1 MRHIELHEMKKIE
14 IAILDCFDSFCREN
28 GLSYSLAGGTLLGAV
43 RHKGFIPW
51 DDDIDVLMS
60 REDYEKLQSL
70 AASFPNPY
78 QVNSIHTETNR
89 KKPYLY
95 TYTKIVDTRTLL
107 VEKPDELDYET
118 GIYIDVFPLDGQPT
132 DSDEIEARYE
142 KTKKMIKRAVVTNI
156 SYYRVKHSKRIKK
169 KIVWSLI
176 NIYRQLLP
184 ANFYLKLMDKF
195 CKAFSI
201 DSCDN
206 VGCIVAGYGIR
217 EAMSK
222 EAFFPVKQ
230 IEFEGK
236 LYMCMNQPE
245 VYLHN
250 LYGDYMTLPPVE
262 HRQKSHNN
270 LVWWRNV

>member
-1 MRHIELHEMKKIE
+1 MKQIELPEMKAIE

-60 REDYEKLQSL
+60 RENYEKLQSL

-89 KKPYLY
+89 RKPYLY

-142 KTKKMIKRAVVTNI
+142 KTKKMINRAVVTNI
-156 SYYRVKHSKRIKK
+156 SYYRVKHSKRI
-169 KIVWSLI
+169 
-176 NIYRQLLP
+176 
-184 ANFYLKLMDKF
+184 
-195 CKAFSI
+195 
-201 DSCDN
+201 
-206 VGCIVAGYGIR
+206 
-217 EAMSK
+217 
-222 EAFFPVKQ
+222 
-230 IEFEGK
+230 
-236 LYMCMNQPE
+236 
-245 VYLHN
+245 
-250 LYGDYMTLPPVE
+250 T
-262 HRQKSHNN
+262 
-270 LVWWRNV
+270 